1 MLSLSQTNI
10 LIKVDM
16 KQNKLTAK
24 RLYFWTSAC
33 ARRFWAE
40 LGDDLILSLMSDGED
55 FIMCVNSDAGDL
67 ILFEV
72 STFSSPMRV
81 SV

>member
-1 MLSLSQTNI
+1 MDL
-10 LIKVDM
+10 D
-16 KQNKLTAK
+16 
-24 RLYFWTSAC
+24 FWTSAC

-40 LGDDLILSLMSDGED
+40 LGDDLILSLISDGGD
-55 FIMCVNSDAGDL
+55 LVMRVNSDAGGL

-72 STFSSPMRV
+72 STFSSPMRL